1 MNTMEDT
8 PYTRL
13 VAEKR
18 ALDERIIKLK
28 DFLDTARNEHGELD
42 YPLLAPKVG
51 SPEAAYLLEE
61 QLDLEL
67 SLSNV
72 LNKRILLW
80 KD

>member
-1 MNTMEDT
+1 MEDT
-8 PYTRL
+8 PFTRL

-42 YPLLAPKVG
+42 FSLLTSKVG
-51 SPEAAYLLEE
+51 SLGAACALEE
-61 QLDLEL
+61 QLELEL